1 MVNSK
6 SLKLNEAA
14 ISANSG
20 EYIVKPFDNA
30 LGYSINLL
38 DEDKDLLKIN
48 LKRSSKKTDNYKVNI
63 ITHLNSAKT
72 VENILLILELQ
83 KSFYNKTIMINGHKL
98 FGDIL
103 VGDCAISPP
112 NEIDDTIAYWNR
124 ISELE
129 KKLNIEFKI
138 ELPLLDSDKELLENL
153 CESFIDNKPV
163 YIGHMNYIDIVPT
176 DKSQVESIKKQDG
189 DFAVLMKCNGL
200 NLLGCDLSELY
211 KVFLYREIRV
221 TDYKEI
227 PNGSSRHKKYRLI
240 VEKGEKSEATIK
252 YFRNEIEA
260 KNYLQAKSDKLN
272 NTASSSRR
280 HRKALADKVA
290 LNHRSTN
297 DHEALAV
304 STT

>member
-153 CESFIDNKPV
+153 
-163 YIGHMNYIDIVPT
+163 
-176 DKSQVESIKKQDG
+176 
-189 DFAVLMKCNGL
+189 
-200 NLLGCDLSELY
+200 
-211 KVFLYREIRV
+211 
-221 TDYKEI
+221 
-227 PNGSSRHKKYRLI
+227 
-240 VEKGEKSEATIK
+240 
-252 YFRNEIEA
+252 
-260 KNYLQAKSDKLN
+260 
-272 NTASSSRR
+272 
-280 HRKALADKVA
+280 
-290 LNHRSTN
+290 
-297 DHEALAV
+297 
-304 STT
+304 